1 MKSLFLEQEMESVI
15 TEADAMDQKTLKTY
29 MQMIGKPKTV
39 EEFLKNLQQVIEKGS
54 SQQMIYLKI
63 IEKIRSKAFFP
74 FIMDIVKNITNPI
87 QVQTIFKSTTAL
99 PDEADR
105 VEEYIPVILDA
116 IKRNVDTEVIYHGV
130 CLIYRIIKKYPKLE
144 ETVQENKLILDYE
157 ELEKIIKKFDI
168 LEKWETEGHRGKSK
182 PGYLSKQE
190 DFVNFALEFIRFQ

>member
-1 MKSLFLEQEMESVI
+1 MQNLFLEQEMESI
-15 TEADAMDQKTLKTY
+15 IMKADAMDQKTLKAY

-39 EEFLKNLQQVIEKGS
+39 EEFLKSLQQAIEKGT

-63 IEKIRSKAFFP
+63 IEKIRSKALFP
-74 FIMDIVKNITNPI
+74 FVMDIVKNITNPI
-87 QVQTIFKSTTAL
+87 QVQTIFKSTVAL

-130 CLIYRIIKKYPKLE
+130 CLIYRTIKKYPQLE
-144 ETVQENKLILDYE
+144 EIVQQNKLILEYK

-182 PGYLSKQE
+182 PGYLLKQE
-190 DFVNFALEFIRFQ
+190 DFVNFTLQFIKFQ